1 MTEQLFMTNNAGQK
15 ESCNFNK
22 MHEVIAWPEE
32 GLSNIHA
39 SLIFR
44 SPLLDKVFGTVI
56 CVYVC
61 LLLVL
66 LLDLHNRWRGA
77 FTLKSVSFLALCL
90 VHPHNKSPPFS
101 TT

>member
-15 ESCNFNK
+15 KSCNFNK
-22 MHEVIAWPEE
+22 MHEVIVWFGE
-32 GLSNIHA
+32 GLSNICV
-39 SLIFR
+39 SSIVR
-44 SPLLDKVFGTVI
+44 SPLLDKLFGTVV

-61 LLLVL
+61 LLLVV